1 MTQSYPSQFRVG
13 MLAAALAAASMA
25 GAPAQ
30 AQPAAKE
37 VIHTGGPNDF
47 DFLVGDWDVAHHRL
61 KGRLVGATEWEDF
74 KGTTTMWLTLGGEG
88 TVDDNVL
95 ELPAGTYRA
104 VGLRAYNR
112 DTRQW
117 SIWWFDA
124 RYPNVEPPVRGGFK
138 DGVGTFVGDDVHDG
152 KPIKVRFQ
160 WSKITPTSA
169 QWDQAYSPDGGV
181 TWETNWVMQF
191 TRAKR

>member
-1 MTQSYPSQFRVG
+1 MTPSHPSQLRFGLV
-13 MLAAALAAASMA
+13 AAAFAATMA
-25 GAPAQ
+25 GAPAS
-30 AQPAAKE
+30 AADP
-37 VIHTGGPNDF
+37 VYTGGPNDF
-47 DFLVGDWDVAHHRL
+47 DFLQGDWDVAHRRL
-61 KGRLVGATEWEDF
+61 KGRLVGSTEWEDF
-74 KGTTTMWLTLGGEG
+74 KGISKLWLTLGGEG

-112 DTRQW
+112 ETRQW

-138 DGVGTFVGDDVHDG
+138 DGVGTFVGDDIHNG

-160 WSKITPTSA
+160 WTKITPTSA

-191 TRAKR
+191 TRARR